1 MKPISSDRTPSAE
14 DGFSERA
21 LVQRERIL
29 LAAERCFVRSGF
41 HAASMSE
48 IASTARMSPGL
59 IYRYFESKNAI
70 IMAIIERQLADSS
83 RRIEQQAQDDLVELM
98 MLALDHWQNREYGP
112 FRSALF
118 LEMAAEASRHEDIAR
133 TLQAADEIIRERVQ
147 QALKRDAARR
157 GCALGDDQLRAHTLL
172 LQCLIEGLAV
182 RVIREPDL
190 NRDQV
195 RSTLEGALSALLQ
208 HQPR

>member
-1 MKPISSDRTPSAE
+1 MSPDRAPSASCAL
-14 DGFSERA
+14 SERA
-21 LVQRERIL
+21 LAQSERIL

-41 HAASMSE
+41 HAASISE
-48 IASTARMSPGL
+48 IASTAQMSPGL
-59 IYRYFESKNAI
+59 IYRYFESKHAI
-70 IMAIIERQLADSS
+70 IMAIIERQLADGS
-83 RRIEQQAQDDLVELM
+83 RQIEQQSQCDLVELM

-133 TLQAADEIIRERVQ
+133 TLDAADETIRERIEK
-147 QALKRDAARR
+147 AIMRHAARR
-157 GCALGDDQLRAHTLL
+157 GCTLGHDQLRAHTLV

-190 NRDQV
+190 NREDV
-195 RSTLEGALSALLQ
+195 RSMLESAVSRLFQ
-208 HQPR
+208 Q